1 MARAVAEQ
9 LRHARVAGAAR
20 DSAVRR
26 ELQRWYSLWRAA
38 TLVQAVARG
47 WMSRRA
53 YRDVTQV
60 ADGGRLDLQAA
71 AAEAAR
77 GLEEIMGPSWR
88 QLISD
93 NLDWGRARWLAA
105 QHVDGLQRDVWDEAA
120 RPWCL
125 VPD

>member
-1 MARAVAEQ
+1 MQLVIVLSAENCSAGTVCGGPQ
-9 LRHARVAGAAR
+9 RWCKQSLVAGC
-20 DSAVRR
+20 
-26 ELQRWYSLWRAA
+26 
-38 TLVQAVARG
+38 
-47 WMSRRA
+47 MSRRA
-53 YRDVTQV
+53 YRDRVCRDVTQV

-105 QHVDGLQRDVWDEAA
+105 QHDGLQRDVWDEAA
-120 RPWCL
+120 RPWYL
-125 VPD
+125 ALD